1 MRFVVLFEY
10 LIWAWPI
17 WIVYFG
23 HGTIMVYIKLCLNY
37 GVLNLGLVE
46 FILIYHVL
54 DLINWAYILVINF
67 ENFRLGPMTCEI
79 FLLGYIY

>member
-1 MRFVVLFEY
+1 MVVDLA
-10 LIWAWPI
+10 L
-17 WIVYFG
+17 
-23 HGTIMVYIKLCLNY
+23 HIKLGLDY
-37 GVLNLGLVE
+37 GILNLGLMR